1 MDNRGENITSDRYAS
16 AKSAEDLAKI
26 KNSLAE
32 NNPRKSLKSPEDNY
46 AHSSAKP
53 QNRSDVMAIVENF
66 NHNPKLLEAILYAKS
81 EEDKVLSEREIRLAE
96 EARLEQKKTE
106 LEIIRR
112 NLLLSSEQK
121 NYGLYR
127 AQVNKNYE
135 PRSFTPETTATEH
148 YPNYHYGYYNSPVEY
163 SNKHIPRYGQHKLNT
178 PTYMNHRNLELYPTQ
193 NNSISASTMISPS
206 YNSKLYSEYSN
217 QNSRLTPGYNEQLYS
232 RKKSRFYDNYNPPHS
247 AGPTNYY
254 SSIRPLSKDLNESPV
269 ESTNTKIEKI
279 PNFNS
284 NSNTDVRTLKGVD
297 IKNYRNVD
305 PVGLISNSIDN
316 KDPKIE
322 SSYTSRK
329 SSSKN
334 IKSNLPKIETRDIY
348 LKRQDPVCADD
359 SEDPPSSTKKA
370 KQDELMTIKNR
381 LKNRASIVAK
391 GLVVQT
397 SRQDL
402 GLNERENGPLYD
414 FDTLSAP
421 VDSRP
426 NKKKILLKEEV
437 ILALRKKIFNSESI
451 KRNIARESESVNFAN
466 STKDSEDSISQ
477 SVNSNQASLEGN
489 PSLNKSKV
497 KQGSPLSKVLN
508 NSDDISDSSMP
519 KNNNSR
525 HYENSTLKKI
535 QENVQKPNSKI
546 SNKSTD
552 YSLDQK
558 SEDNSSPPYND
569 DRSPKK
575 SLAEFVKSSKKISSS
590 PLSLRHKFSNR
601 NNNSCSE
608 GSLPYIESSSN
619 EVSKS
624 EHSSNSQTSSESESY
639 KLSNTLP
646 KIKKIDSKSNINNLI
661 YSDSPI
667 RSKFQR
673 IGLNSTPYK
682 EIQRTNSRDGNPCDL
697 DESSNSFVAERNSQ
711 INKDGSSTS
720 SNRSTL

>member
-1 MDNRGENITSDRYAS
+1 MDNRGENIASDRYAS

-26 KNSLAE
+26 KFSLAE
-32 NNPRKSLKSPEDNY
+32 NNSRKSLKPPEENY
-46 AHSSAKP
+46 TLSSAKP

-112 NLLLSSEQK
+112 NILLSTEQK

-135 PRSFTPETTATEH
+135 SGSFTPDTTTAEH

-206 YNSKLYSEYSN
+206 YNSKLYSDYSN
-217 QNSRLTPGYNEQLYS
+217 QNSRITPGYNEQFYS

-254 SSIRPLSKDLNESPV
+254 SHIRPFSKDLNESPI
-269 ESTNTKIEKI
+269 ESANTKIDKI
-279 PNFNS
+279 PNYNS
-284 NSNTDVRTLKGVD
+284 NSSKDVRDLKGVD
-297 IKNYRNVD
+297 SKNYRNVD
-305 PVGLISNSIDN
+305 PVGLISSSIDR
-316 KDPKIE
+316 KDPNIE
-322 SSYTSRK
+322 NSSIPRK
-329 SSSKN
+329 NSSKN

-348 LKRQDPVCADD
+348 LKRQDSVCAED
-359 SEDPPSSTKKA
+359 SEEPPSSAKKA
-370 KQDELMTIKNR
+370 KQAELTTIKNR
-381 LKNRASIVAK
+381 LKNRASLVAK

-402 GLNERENGPLYD
+402 GLSDRINGPLYD

-437 ILALRKKIFNSESI
+437 ILALRKKIFNSETL
-451 KRNIARESESVNFAN
+451 KRNSARESEHGSFAN
-466 STKDSEDSISQ
+466 SSKDSENAIPQ
-477 SVNSNQASLEGN
+477 SVNSTPVSLEGA
-489 PSLNKSKV
+489 PTINKAKV

-508 NSDDISDSSMP
+508 DTDDISDPSVS

-525 HYENSTLKKI
+525 NYENSSQNKN
-535 QENVQKPNSKI
+535 QENLHKPSSLL
-546 SNKSTD
+546 SNKNTD
-552 YSLDQK
+552 YASDQK
-558 SEDNSSPPYND
+558 CEDSSSPPYND
-569 DRSPKK
+569 DRSSKK

-590 PLSLRHKFSNR
+590 PLSLRRKFNDR

-619 EVSKS
+619 EISKS

-639 KLSNTLP
+639 KLSNNLP
-646 KIKKIDSKSNINNLI
+646 KIKKTDSKSNINNLI

-667 RSKFQR
+667 SSKFQR

-682 EIQRTNSRDGNPCDL
+682 EIQKTSSKNGEPCDL
-697 DESSNSFVAERNSQ
+697 DEN
-711 INKDGSSTS
+711 
-720 SNRSTL
+720 